1 MLSDGDYYLHLKK
14 LRVKDY
20 EDRYEDITTKI
31 NKVVI
36 YIYILLILISLFNIN
51 SNVSEVKFLFA
62 INTLK

>member
-31 NKVVI
+31 NKVI
-36 YIYILLILISLFNIN
+36 IFIYILLILIIKYRNIWG
-51 SNVSEVKFLFA
+51 
-62 INTLK
+62 TTGPRHHW